1 MLAIALLLVL
11 LNVNNNNRT
20 TANLAVGIGMES
32 LDSTDF
38 KAVRK
43 NFDSA
48 GVSEFSLAVGRGE
61 WVAFPWEDHSDVWSG
76 LAETADDEG
85 KDPVAEALTA
95 LTDDTDGTERK
106 FTLTIDVLSPRAIED
121 DSDNAGQ
128 FADGRSSDGF
138 PSATAL
144 HDGDV
149 GEQIV
154 ELCRAASERYSPDRI
169 ALTELMGDA
178 FFSEVD
184 EELFSDMTGEDGF
197 PRTDDGDIDTS
208 DETVQQWQS
217 EIVTGL
223 ISRCRSAANTEVEI
237 DARVNWG
244 EPGADRADS
253 GHRYDD
259 LLDAADHVTL
269 WAYTGLQEDSKPKDT
284 AKLVDALRK
293 RYSFKELDKF
303 NVSVGLWSSSNDEE
317 SAVYSPSDTAKAAKA
332 ARRGPSSVLITP
344 LSMMTQEHWEELESI
359 EFADSANE

>member
-1 MLAIALLLVL
+1 MLAIALLPVL
-11 LNVNNNNRT
+11 LNVKNNNRT
-20 TANLAVGIGMES
+20 TASLAVGIGMES
-32 LDSTDF
+32 LGSTDF
-38 KAVRK
+38 DKIRK

-76 LAETADDEG
+76 LAERADDEG
-85 KDPVAEALTA
+85 TDPVAEALTA
-95 LTDDTDGTERK
+95 LTDGTERQ
-106 FTLTIDVLSPRAIED
+106 FTLTIDVLSPSAIEE
-121 DSDNAGQ
+121 DSDNAGR
-128 FADGRSSDGF
+128 FADGRSSDSF

-197 PRTDDGDIDTS
+197 TRTDDGDIDTS

-293 RYSFKELDKF
+293 RYSFNKLSDF
-303 NVSVGLWSSSNDEE
+303 TISVGLWTFSDDEDD
-317 SAVYSPSDTAKAAKA
+317 AVYSPKDTAKAAKA
-332 ARRGPSSVLITP
+332 ARKGPSSVLVTP
-344 LSMMTQEHWEELESI
+344 LSMMTQEHWDELESVD
-359 EFADSANE
+359 FVDPATNSD

>member
-1 MLAIALLLVL
+1 MLAKTATSQRDIDKKLEIAQL
-11 LNVNNNNRT
+11 T
-20 TANLAVGIGMES
+20 
-32 LDSTDF
+32 
-38 KAVRK
+38 
-43 NFDSA
+43 
-48 GVSEFSLAVGRGE
+48 
-61 WVAFPWEDHSDVWSG
+61 PSD
-76 LAETADDEG
+76 
-85 KDPVAEALTA
+85 
-95 LTDDTDGTERK
+95 
-106 FTLTIDVLSPRAIED
+106 I
-121 DSDNAGQ
+121 AGQ
-128 FADGRSSDGF
+128 SADGRSSDSF

-144 HDGDV
+144 HYGDV

-178 FFSEVD
+178 FFSDVD

-197 PRTDDGDIDTS
+197 PRTDDDDIDTS

-217 EIVTGL
+217 DIVTDL
-223 ISRCRSAANTEVEI
+223 ISRCRSAANTEVEM
-237 DARVNWG
+237 DARVNWA

-303 NVSVGLWSSSNDEE
+303 TVSVGLWSF
-317 SAVYSPSDTAKAAKA
+317 PTARKA
-332 ARRGPSSVLITP
+332 
-344 LSMMTQEHWEELESI
+344 QSI
-359 EFADSANE
+359 PHRIPPKPPKQHGRALPQS